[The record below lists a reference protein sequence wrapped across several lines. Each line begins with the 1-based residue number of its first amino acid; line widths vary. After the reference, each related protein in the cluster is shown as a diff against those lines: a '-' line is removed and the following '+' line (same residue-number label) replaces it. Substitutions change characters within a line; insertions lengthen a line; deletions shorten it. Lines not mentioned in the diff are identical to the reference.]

1 MGKAVSGQ
9 LFLIICCIFYLIW
22 WYRGY
27 NPAAPADRVCGVNG
41 MLLSIT
47 TMTGMVGLILTLMP
61 IKHTVPLRFNQMV
74 AVLIGIAAYIILMIV
89 TKYGFNRMVTTE
101 LFLIVGWT
109 LLEMTF
115 INRLYAGELLS
126 GGRFNIMSVV
136 IAMAFVISMV
146 LYVAYYRMD
155 ETKAF
160 YAAMVPLVTEG
171 VSMGIL
177 VAMMIL

>member
-27 NPAAPADRVCGVNG
+27 NPAAPADRVGGVNG

-61 IKHTVPLRFNQMV
+61 IKHTVPLRFNQML

-89 TKYGFNRMVTTE
+89 TKYG
-101 LFLIVGWT
+101 
-109 LLEMTF
+109 
-115 INRLYAGELLS
+115 
-126 GGRFNIMSVV
+126 FNIMSVV